1 VAPAKPAQAAPVQAV
16 ARGVVGP
23 AKEIPLPRGMRPVTA
38 APAPK
43 GPQAARTG
51 PAPRTEPA
59 AAQFSRGLSAAL
71 RQGGGAVTLR
81 LHPENLGDLKIRLEM
96 EAGKVAAQFRVET
109 AQARQL
115 LDETIG
121 SLRTALE
128 ARGLEV
134 QSLSVHVAER
144 TSPAPEARGQ
154 PEHSWDQGAGGRGS
168 PEQGGQQNAGG
179 GGGAAHQH
187 GARQRHGAYAS
198 GPAGTPPG
206 PLEPI
211 ARALGASGGGGLL
224 RLDAVA

>member
-1 VAPAKPAQAAPVQAV
+1 
-16 ARGVVGP
+16 
-23 AKEIPLPRGMRPVTA
+23 
-38 APAPK
+38 
-43 GPQAARTG
+43 
-51 PAPRTEPA
+51 
-59 AAQFSRGLSAAL
+59 LSAAL

-81 LHPENLGDLKIRLEM
+81 LQPENLGDLKIRLEM

-115 LDETIG
+115 LDETLG

-144 TSPAPEARGQ
+144 TNPAPEARGQ
-154 PEHSWDQGAGGRGS
+154 PEHSWDQGAGGRWSTVKGS
-168 PEQGGQQNAGG
+168 QQNAGG

-187 GARQRHGAYAS
+187 GARQRHGWSNAP

-206 PLEPI
+206 PLDPV
-211 ARALGASGGGGLL
+211 AGTLGASGGAGLL